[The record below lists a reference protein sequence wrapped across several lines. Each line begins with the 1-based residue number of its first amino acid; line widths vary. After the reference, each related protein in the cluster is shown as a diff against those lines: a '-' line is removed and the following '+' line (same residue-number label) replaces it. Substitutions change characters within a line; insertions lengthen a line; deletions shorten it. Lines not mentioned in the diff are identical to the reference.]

1 MPPVSK
7 EQMMTI
13 YMAKVM
19 RLDKEVDCLVGRP
32 MSDKDA
38 LEKKLFKQ
46 GFRIID
52 EDKWESKSK
61 SATVYEIEI

>member
-1 MPPVSK
+1 
-7 EQMMTI
+7 MTI

-19 RLDKEVDCLVGRP
+19 RLDKEVDVLVGKP
-32 MSDKDA
+32 MSDKDS

-46 GFRIID
+46 GFRIIG

-61 SATVYEIEI
+61 SATVYGIQI